1 MTGPVTDDAGKD
13 GAGRGNAGKGDA
25 GKGGAGKGGA
35 GKGDAGKDGAPPAP
49 PPLAGTVFDSH
60 CHLDAMSARSGRSR
74 RGEPATAEF
83 TAAVLAEAA
92 AVGVTRVVNVG
103 CEVGE
108 WASAL
113 DSTAHPDV
121 YAALAVH
128 PTEVAGLTE
137 EHYRE
142 LAELLRHPKVV
153 AVGETGL
160 DYYWDRT
167 EPADQQRHF
176 RRHIELSK
184 QVGKPLVIHD
194 RQAHADVLRI
204 LREEGAPPA
213 GVIFHAFSGD
223 AEMARE
229 CVAAGYLLSF
239 SGVLTFDNAPALRE
253 AASVTPLE
261 QLLVETD
268 APFLTPHPHRGKP
281 NAPYLIPH
289 LVRRLSEEKDVPES
303 VVCATISA
311 TGARVF
317 GW

>member
-1 MTGPVTDDAGKD
+1 LT
-13 GAGRGNAGKGDA
+13 
-25 GKGGAGKGGA
+25 
-35 GKGDAGKDGAPPAP
+35 
-49 PPLAGTVFDSH
+49 GTVFDAH
-60 CHLDAMSARSGRSR
+60 CHLDAMSARAGRSR
-74 RGEPATAEF
+74 RGEPAGPEH
-83 TAAVLAEAA
+83 TAAVLADAA
-92 AVGVTRVVNVG
+92 AVGVVRVVNVG

-113 DSTAHPDV
+113 ESTAHPDV

-137 EHYRE
+137 AHYRE
-142 LAELLRHPKVV
+142 LAELLRHPRVV

-194 RQAHADVLRI
+194 REAHADVLRI

-229 CVAAGYLLSF
+229 CAAAGYVLSF
-239 SGVLTFDNAPALRE
+239 SGVLTFGNAPALRE
-253 AASVTPLE
+253 AAAVTPLE

-268 APFLTPHPHRGKP
+268 APFLTPHPHRGRP

-289 LVRRLSEEKDVPES
+289 VVRSLSALKNLDED

-311 TGARVF
+311 TGEHLF